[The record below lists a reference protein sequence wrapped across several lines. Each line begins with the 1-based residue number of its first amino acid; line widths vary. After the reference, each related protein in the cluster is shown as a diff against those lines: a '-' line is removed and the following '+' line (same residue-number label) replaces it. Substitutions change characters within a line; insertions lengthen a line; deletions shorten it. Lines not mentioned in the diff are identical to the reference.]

1 MILENYNGALK
12 ENIETGLS
20 FTVNE
25 LPLLEIRPFD
35 SRVYRDEGIVIPY
48 FVDDYLNTS
57 YEENKLTN
65 TFTVVV
71 SLDEDTRPESE
82 VNQYYRWK

>member
-35 SRVYRDEGIVIPY
+35 SRVYRDEGIVIPII
-48 FVDDYLNTS
+48 
-57 YEENKLTN
+57 
-65 TFTVVV
+65 
-71 SLDEDTRPESE
+71 
-82 VNQYYRWK
+82 